1 MYQVNCS
8 EIKQWAKDSVSDSKE
23 LILIGNSINKMGGRG
38 GRGSQEWILRKSLFM
53 FVACVD
59 KFFGKTECACR
70 KDIEWVCLKDNRV
83 AIWITVRLFFGRVKI
98 QRPELHVWGYSG
110 DF

>member
-23 LILIGNSINKMGGRG
+23 LILIGNSLNKMGGRG

-59 KFFGKTECACR
+59 KFFGKTSVHAEKTLKGCA
-70 KDIEWVCLKDNRV
+70 
-83 AIWITVRLFFGRVKI
+83 
-98 QRPELHVWGYSG
+98 
-110 DF
+110 